1 MLLLQAM
8 LRDSSRYRSHYR
20 AQFQQLRSPTDPQ
33 PLEEVSIPL
42 DVLRSRLRKQRG
54 SIKLRDDQIEA
65 LLRKADKNG
74 DRRITLDEFEELMTS
89 KEAQSSQVKRALYL
103 IADQVIT
110 PSQRPEIHS
119 YIDEYTCCPPTLFI
133 ILVTIIETFVF
144 FYYYWTEPLGPNE
157 SIFTVCA
164 GCVINHHIGPLMF
177 APKLRGQV
185 WRFITYALLHAGLI
199 HLLGNMV
206 VQILIG
212 VPLEVVHKPW
222 RIGPLY
228 LMAVLSGSLLQYT
241 LDPKVYVVGA
251 SAGVYALLTAH
262 LANVVINW
270 AEMPYRW
277 VRLTLISIFLAF
289 DITTALIRR
298 FCSDQ
303 CDTVSHSAH
312 IAGGITGFC
321 FGVVILY
328 NIVER
333 PWERIIKYI
342 CIALYVAF
350 LAFTTALAVFQHP
363 DSDPLWD
370 SSKCELDEA

>member
-1 MLLLQAM
+1 MF
-8 LRDSSRYRSHYR
+8 RDSSRYRSRYR
-20 AQFQQLRSPTDPQ
+20 AQFHQLSSPSDPQ
-33 PLEEVSIPL
+33 PFEEVSIPL
-42 DVLRSRLRKQRG
+42 DVLRSRLRKHRA

-65 LLRKADKNG
+65 LLRQADKNG
-74 DRRITLDEFEELMTS
+74 DRRITVEEFEEFMAS

-110 PSQRPEIHS
+110 PSQRVEVHS
-119 YIDEYTCCPPTLFI
+119 YIDEYSCCPPPLFI
-133 ILVTIIETFVF
+133 VLASIIETFVF
-144 FYYYWTEPLGPNE
+144 FYYYWTEPLRPDE
-157 SIFTVCA
+157 DILTYCA
-164 GCVINHHIGPLMF
+164 GCIVNHHIGPLMF
-177 APKLRGQV
+177 APKLRAQL
-185 WRFITYALLHAGLI
+185 WRFVSYALLHVGLI
-199 HLLGNMV
+199 HLLGNLV

-228 LMAVLSGSLLQYT
+228 MMAVLSGSLLQYT
-241 LDPKVYVVGA
+241 LDPDVYVVGA

-270 AEMPYRW
+270 AEMPFRW
-277 VRLTLISIFLAF
+277 VRLALIAVFLTF
-289 DITTALIRR
+289 DIATALIRR
-298 FCSDQ
+298 FCSDE

-328 NIVER
+328 NVVER
-333 PWERIIKYI
+333 PWEKTIKYI

-350 LAFTTALAVFQHP
+350 LGFTVALTIFQDP
-363 DSDPLWD
+363 DSPPLWD
-370 SSKCELDEA
+370 SSKCTD

>member
-1 MLLLQAM
+1 MI
-8 LRDSSRYRSHYR
+8 RDSSRYRSHYR
-20 AQFQQLRSPTDPQ
+20 AQFQQLRSPEDPQ

-65 LLRKADKNG
+65 LLNQADKNG
-74 DRRITLDEFEELMTS
+74 DRRITMSEFEELMTS

-110 PSQRPEIHS
+110 PSQQPEVHS
-119 YIDEYTCCPPTLFI
+119 YIDEYTCCPPPLFI
-133 ILVTIIETFVF
+133 ILVTIIESSG
-144 FYYYWTEPLGPNE
+144 ED
-157 SIFTVCA
+157 IFA
-164 GCVINHHIGPLMF
+164 MNPPDPSFL
-177 APKLRGQV
+177 LRQCPSGFSEEQS
-185 WRFITYALLHAGLI
+185 TL
-199 HLLGNMV
+199 
-206 VQILIG
+206 
-212 VPLEVVHKPW
+212 
-222 RIGPLY
+222 
-228 LMAVLSGSLLQYT
+228 GSLLQYT

-289 DITTALIRR
+289 DITTALVRR

-328 NIVER
+328 NIVVG
-333 PWERIIKYI
+333 PL
-342 CIALYVAF
+342 CFSFFPNFVASWSE
-350 LAFTTALAVFQHP
+350 LRRREHP
-363 DSDPLWD
+363 SL
-370 SSKCELDEA
+370 SSKIHS